1 MFQTTNQL
9 VSWSISYKHTHID
22 TVRAFF
28 FTGII
33 VVLQELRRK
42 LHRSS
47 TSCGM
52 RADPEPCNAFT
63 WQQRQQPPARV
74 FLGLYRK
81 IHCNYWR
88 EKKLETNMINH
99 QIWVFI
105 RSQRNLQVA
114 KWLDNPWI
122 SSETLWRIIDFNDN
136 FSSEQGLFTRRHQ
149 TLRHFPISN
158 IPLRCGGPSYKL
170 VFIYVTLINI
180 ILPIKPSWHWSCW
193 HHILKG
199 APPLICWPIGEM
211 LPMVKFESQQNCNR
225 KLVPITFKMET
236 TPLICLWPL
245 IWYSSLCVVHWFY
258 HHTSWTICP

>member
-9 VSWSISYKHTHID
+9 VSWSISYKHTHGYSQGL
-22 TVRAFF
+22 FF
-28 FTGII
+28 ITGII
-33 VVLQELRRK
+33 VVLQELRK
-42 LHRSS
+42 KMHRSS

-63 WQQRQQPPARV
+63 WQQRQQRSSTRFFWAVPKKSLP
-74 FLGLYRK
+74 LLKGKK
-81 IHCNYWR
+81 IG
-88 EKKLETNMINH
+88 KNMINH
-99 QIWVFI
+99 EIWVFI
-105 RSQRNLQVA
+105 QSQMNLQVA

-136 FSSEQGLFTRRHQ
+136 LSSEQGLFTRRHQ

-170 VFIYVTLINI
+170 VIIYVTLINK

-193 HHILKG
+193 HHIKG

-225 KLVPITFKMET
+225 KLEPITFKMET